1 MGPASPL
8 ARCPVNAAP
17 RLLPQH
23 PGNQIS
29 DAPHPLH
36 PIIWCPTRHS
46 AHARESLPSAKYA
59 PGEQGL
65 PRPPS
70 PNTHADEA
78 ADALFAISTPHLRW
92 LVMMRSPSCN
102 IIPLQAG
109 SSQCTLVPALR
120 QCGPKSCCNSAWAL
134 SRDLVL
140 LFKSF
145 LSAAYPSSDST
156 DYKNTFKEKVFT
168 WISFMSCCIQHRLGE
183 SYLAGSRHDSH
194 WNKGHGKAKATVK
207 QGSMAWAN
215 FLDRDK
221 PFSLFVDEE
230 PQAGHQAFKY
240 LRTTARAIYTTL
252 AQTDAVVCKIQN
264 IYLFIYLIS
273 KTVSWVLVSPATRRA
288 SQQAACR
295 NPPASLWAQG
305 SSQADTPTPCFV
317 EHTQSLCSLDQLPSS

>member
-1 MGPASPL
+1 MQPHGSFPNTQAIKS
-8 ARCPVNAAP
+8 VM
-17 RLLPQH
+17 LPI
-23 PGNQIS
+23 PCTPS
-29 DAPHPLH
+29 LAPHHLMPHKTLCLCTWVPPLCK
-36 PIIWCPTRHS
+36 ICPWWTR
-46 AHARESLPSAKYA
+46 AAQTSLPKYTRWR
-59 PGEQGL
+59 GCRRSL
-65 PRPPS
+65 C
-70 PNTHADEA
+70 NKH
-78 ADALFAISTPHLRW
+78 STPE
-92 LVMMRSPSCN
+92 MAGDDENPSCN

-120 QCGPKSCCNSAWAL
+120 QCGLKSCCNSAWAL
-134 SRDLVL
+134 SCDLVL
-140 LFKSF
+140 FKGF

-168 WISFMSCCIQHRLGE
+168 WVSFMSCCIQHRLGE
-183 SYLAGSRHDSH
+183 SYLAASRHDSH

-221 PFSLFVDEE
+221 PFSLFVEEE

-252 AQTDAVVCKIQN
+252 AQTNAVVCKIQN
-264 IYLFIYLIS
+264 VYLFIS
-273 KTVSWVLVSPATRRA
+273 KTLSWVLVSPATRHA
-288 SQQAACR
+288 SQQAPCR

-317 EHTQSLCSLDQLPSS
+317 EHTQSLCLLDQLPSS